1 MARAAFLMDRLMSRC
16 GLSGKS
22 FIPLLSSV
30 ACAVPGIMATRVIEN
45 RRDRLATILI
55 APLMS
60 CSARLPVYV
69 LLIGAFLT
77 VGFASWVPGLVL
89 FGLYMIGFVVAP
101 LVALFLKR
109 TLLKGETPVFV
120 MELPAYRRPKVGAV
134 LRRMYDAGRAFVIRA
149 GTIIL
154 AAMILVWALLYFPHT
169 DGSGTAY
176 YERIES
182 AQENAM
188 ASEERLKQLQDKEE
202 ASIDEKTERE
212 RLEAMAAEAD
222 RLNGEWKR
230 NSLLGRAGVFLE
242 PAFRPLG
249 WDWKLGMAALAS
261 FPAREV
267 IVGTLGIIYDVGD
280 VDTDAIGDERAD
292 DEAKEKAAGLAKAVK
307 DDWAKDPV
315 RGKYGVAVAV
325 SVMVFF
331 ALCCQCASTL
341 AVIRR
346 ETPSWSWPVITFAYM
361 TLLAY
366 LGAMA
371 AFQFGVLI
379 TDAIA

>member
-1 MARAAFLMDRLMSRC
+1 
-16 GLSGKS
+16 
-22 FIPLLSSV
+22 
-30 ACAVPGIMATRVIEN
+30 
-45 RRDRLATILI
+45 
-55 APLMS
+55 
-60 CSARLPVYV
+60 
-69 LLIGAFLT
+69 
-77 VGFASWVPGLVL
+77 
-89 FGLYMIGFVVAP
+89 
-101 LVALFLKR
+101 
-109 TLLKGETPVFV
+109 
-120 MELPAYRRPKVGAV
+120 MELPAYRRPKLRAV
-134 LRRMYDAGRAFVIRA
+134 LRRMYEAGRAFVVRA

-154 AAMILVWALLYFPHT
+154 AAMIVVWALLYFPHT

-176 YERIES
+176 YERIET
-182 AQENAM
+182 AQENAR
-188 ASEERLKQLQDKEE
+188 ASEERLKQLQVKDEV
-202 ASIDEKTERE
+202 STDEKAERE
-212 RLEAMAAEAD
+212 RLEAGAAEAD

-230 NSLLGRAGVFLE
+230 KSLLGRAGVFLE

-280 VDTDAIGDERAD
+280 VDTGAIGDETAD

-315 RGKYGVAVAV
+315 RGRYGVAVAV

-346 ETPSWSWPVITFAYM
+346 ETRSWSWPAFTFAYM

-366 LGAMA
+366 FGAMA
-371 AFQFGVLI
+371 AFQFGVLV
-379 TDAIA
+379 TDAVT